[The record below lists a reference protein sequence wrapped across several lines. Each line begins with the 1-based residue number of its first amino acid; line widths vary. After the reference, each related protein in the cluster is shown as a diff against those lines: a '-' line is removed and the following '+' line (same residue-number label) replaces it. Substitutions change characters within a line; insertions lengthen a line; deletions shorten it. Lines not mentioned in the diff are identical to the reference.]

1 MGLKKQLALGS
12 STIDKDSSFY
22 QPYNMRYNELSEY
35 SRVAHLNP
43 MKQPSQTLNR
53 LLALLLLFSL
63 FSTSSSPVIADTGT
77 DTGPSILHPS
87 QSVNREYR
95 FPIDAIDPTPS
106 SNPRGANSPGYRG
119 ENQMVVYTPHF
130 GASTGTNDAGTEAVV
145 SHGMI
150 TQTGNADATIPAD
163 GFVIS
168 GHGSAALWLS
178 KFGRPGAQVT
188 LDETQQELV
197 IRLTPSVYL
206 YEVDQALQRAQSR
219 PPANPDA
226 YQKYL
231 TQAQSCRAQLADLQ
245 DQPLSA
251 DLLAVADQCRTT
263 ANRAYYN
270 TLESRPQEFRGAWI
284 RPASIQ
290 PEQIAKVVQSLKKNH
305 VGNVFLETYFQGET
319 AYPSQVMKEYGLP
332 EQHPQYH
339 GGDPIQLWVEAA
351 HKEGIKVHLWT
362 QVFFAGNSRENAELY
377 GPILHTYPQW
387 RNVQRPNWNAK
398 NPVISDIEP
407 GHYFLDP
414 ANPEVRTFL
423 KKLLLEMVSR
433 YDIDGLNL
441 DYIRYPASA
450 AVTKS
455 IYLETTWG
463 YTESARQQFQAMIA
477 QERGAAEAQRL
488 AALKKA
494 GKHIAASQVDP
505 KYPSADPKNL
515 TLSSPL
521 WPRWVAWRK
530 AQVSSFVKEVS
541 TSARAIKPNLLISA
555 VVFPSHEP
563 TYAQKLQDYA
573 RWTSEG
579 DVQALT
585 PIGLSTNPERMLQQC
600 KLLKEQVQGKAPIYI
615 GIFGLYNRTSP
626 VELVQQIDTAHQADM
641 PGVVLFD
648 WSRLTPP
655 DEDAL
660 LEGPF
665 RN

>member
-1 MGLKKQLALGS
+1 MKLLSKTLHQFLAL
-12 STIDKDSSFY
+12 F
-22 QPYNMRYNELSEY
+22 
-35 SRVAHLNP
+35 
-43 MKQPSQTLNR
+43 
-53 LLALLLLFSL
+53 LLLSL
-63 FSTSSSPVIADTGT
+63 LSISPVPVIADTGA
-77 DTGPSILHPS
+77 DTGPSILHPA
-87 QSVNREYR
+87 QSVSREYR
-95 FPIDAIDPTPS
+95 FPIDAIDPSPAN
-106 SNPRGANSPGYRG
+106 NPRGANSPGYRG
-119 ENQMVVYTPHF
+119 ENQMIVYTPHY
-130 GASTGTNDAGTEAVV
+130 GTSTGTNDAGTEAVI
-145 SHGMI
+145 SNGI
-150 TQTGNADATIPAD
+150 IIETGSADDTIPAD

-178 KFGRPGAQVT
+178 KFGRPGAQVA
-188 LDETQQELV
+188 LDETQHEII

-206 YEVDQALQRAQSR
+206 YEVDAALQRAQAR

-226 YQKYL
+226 YHQAL
-231 TQAQSCRAQLADLQ
+231 TQAQTCRTQLAELQ
-245 DQPLSA
+245 DQPLSSN
-251 DLLAVADQCRTT
+251 LLTIADQCRAA
-263 ANRAYYN
+263 ANRAYFN

-290 PEQIAKVVQSLKKNH
+290 PEQVAKVVQSLKKAH

-319 AYPSQVMKEYGLP
+319 AYPSQVMKDYGLP
-332 EQHPQYH
+332 EQHPQYQ
-339 GGDPIQLWVEAA
+339 GGDPIQLWVDAA

-362 QVFFAGNSRENAELY
+362 QVFFAGNSQENSELY

-387 RNVQRPNWNAK
+387 RNVQRPNWNV
-398 NPVISDIEP
+398 NHPVISDIEP

-423 KKLLLEMVSR
+423 KKLLMEMVSR

-450 AVTKS
+450 AVNKS
-455 IYLETTWG
+455 IYLQTTWG
-463 YTESARQQFQAMIA
+463 YTDSARQQFQAMIN
-477 QERGAAEAQRL
+477 QERTTAEAHRL
-488 AALKKA
+488 VAPKKVGKYTA
-494 GKHIAASQVDP
+494 GKHAAAKLS
-505 KYPSADPKNL
+505 SADPKEL

-541 TSARAIKPNLLISA
+541 TGARTIKPNLLISA

-585 PIGLSTNPERMLQQC
+585 PIGLSTNPDRMLKQC
-600 KLLKEQVQGKAPIYI
+600 QLLTEQVQGKTPIYV

-626 VELVQQIDTAHQADM
+626 VELVQQIDTVHQANM
-641 PGVVLFD
+641 AGIVLFD

-655 DEDAL
+655 DEEAL